1 MVGITFTPK
10 IKSETLKV
18 GLLPYP
24 SERRL
29 GEVLSESD
37 DEKLR
42 QASYS
47 KRLEYIFDGMDTHFS
62 EDAFNIAVSHIF
74 VMGGQTTESE
84 RPIQIG
90 APWLLTRITFLKSRL
105 YCPGHLHRPSL

>member
-1 MVGITFTPK
+1 MVGDNVYALK

-62 EDAFNIAVSHIF
+62 EDALILQSVIF
-74 VMGGQTTESE
+74 CYGGQTTESE
-84 RPIQIG
+84 RP
-90 APWLLTRITFLKSRL
+90 FRL
-105 YCPGHLHRPSL
+105 GHLGC